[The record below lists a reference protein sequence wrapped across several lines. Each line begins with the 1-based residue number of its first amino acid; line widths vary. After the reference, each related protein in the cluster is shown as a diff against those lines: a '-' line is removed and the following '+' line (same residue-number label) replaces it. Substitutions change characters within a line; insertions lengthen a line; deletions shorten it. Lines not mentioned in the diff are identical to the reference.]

1 MRAQNPSPWT
11 KVTGKAQKQSAKV
24 TSEVAY
30 RDRQLLL
37 VLKVAITTVN
47 SVVYRDTINNALK
60 EAKIDNVLVATV
72 AASRTGASIVVT
84 TAEGNTAEDLLQ
96 HKAIWEAK
104 LDLTQVRKN
113 KKWHKIVLYELPTA
127 TFQNKE
133 GLKLLK
139 DEVELFNKE
148 LKLVTEP
155 VWLSTEE
162 NRQHKMHS
170 SAVIA
175 FATQEE
181 AQKALRTRIIV
192 AGMSVRT
199 AEFTDNKPY
208 DQCQKCQGF
217 GHTYQKCINKT
228 KCQICAGNHHTRTHT
243 CHMCKN
249 GQQECKYTMLKCAN
263 CKETHKANSVEYE
276 IYKSLKPHSSSADP
290 LAMEEDQ

>member
-1 MRAQNPSPWT
+1 M
-11 KVTGKAQKQSAKV
+11 TGKAQKQSAKV

-37 VLKVAITTVN
+37 VPKVAITTVN

-113 KKWHKIVLYELPTA
+113 KKWHKIVLHGLPTA

-155 VWLSTEE
+155 V
-162 NRQHKMHS
+162 
-170 SAVIA
+170 
-175 FATQEE
+175 
-181 AQKALRTRIIV
+181 
-192 AGMSVRT
+192 
-199 AEFTDNKPY
+199 
-208 DQCQKCQGF
+208 
-217 GHTYQKCINKT
+217 
-228 KCQICAGNHHTRTHT
+228 
-243 CHMCKN
+243 
-249 GQQECKYTMLKCAN
+249 
-263 CKETHKANSVEYE
+263 
-276 IYKSLKPHSSSADP
+276 
-290 LAMEEDQ
+290 